1 MQTNGSGDQKE
12 RSQTHV
18 SQNGNMA
25 SRVVPEA
32 EEEAPSDEARD
43 EYTLNSEDALNP
55 ASDWDVP
62 TGIINKLLAGRAILY
77 PELPW
82 GSPPSWKK
90 SGQTTQTQLV
100 FWESTTA
107 VACLWVAASLP
118 YALLMDGAKHA
129 DHQFLGGCAFGRWG
143 VWPPTVSSAWSGVD
157 LLCDFMFGIDLP
169 VHFLT
174 AKWVI
179 TTRGREEWKMISDL
193 RTLANIYVLG

>member
-1 MQTNGSGDQKE
+1 MLTIICTFLNSRVVK
-12 RSQTHV
+12 S
-18 SQNGNMA
+18 SMA

-32 EEEAPSDEARD
+32 EEEAPSDQARD
-43 EYTLNSEDALNP
+43 EYKLNEQDALNP
-55 ASDWDVP
+55 ASDWENVP
-62 TGIINKLLAGRAILY
+62 TGIINKLLAGYAILY

-90 SGQTTQTQLV
+90 PGQTTQAQLV
-100 FWESTTA
+100 AWEFSTA
-107 VACLWVAASLP
+107 VACLWVAVSLP
-118 YALLMDGAKHA
+118 YALLIDGAKHA

-143 VWPPTVSSAWSGVD
+143 VWPPTGASAWAGVD
-157 LLCDFMFGIDLP
+157 LLCDCMFGVDLV

-179 TTRGREEWKMISDL
+179 TTHGREEWKMISDL